1 MKKSKRIISLALTL
15 IMLFSVSTTALAA
28 KDNTSEK
35 AWNTAWDK
43 NSEEIAAAVTLFP
56 GSNEKERI
64 VAWYSVSDT
73 GYVELKSSEST
84 KKIDAVAKATPEG
97 DFRLSA
103 VLSELAEGTYTYKCV
118 SGDFTSEKYTFKV
131 EKAGAFTAMYV
142 SDIHVSESDE
152 NENEVR
158 DTAYLWDKAL
168 DSAVLQAEKEG
179 NSLDL
184 IVSGGDQASEGLRN
198 EFIGLSAPNA
208 VKELPF
214 SITVGNHDRKSVGY
228 KYYTA
233 YPNEPDQTFRSY
245 IGTDYWYRYGNA
257 LFLMLDSC
265 NVSMREHY
273 KFMKEATQA
282 NADATWIIASMH
294 HDMFGGREPWLDTEN
309 TMLRLLWTPFFDEFG
324 VDMVLTGHSHYYSI
338 SNVIYNRETVE
349 KVGQNAELTDPAG
362 TIYMSSGSIS
372 RHAPLLDDEGNVP
385 PVGENAGYVWLEE
398 ETVYSLMDFTEDTL
412 TFKSYTVESGEEFN
426 RLTITKTSK
435 EGGHTYKN
443 PAWYLKYIAFFVGRI
458 VNIINNVD
466 MYNRYKDQG
475 FEISLKEGLIGS

>member
-1 MKKSKRIISLALTL
+1 MKISKRILSITLAL
-15 IMLFSVSTTALAA
+15 IMLFTLSSTSLAA
-28 KDNTSEK
+28 DEQK
-35 AWNTAWDK
+35 AWNTAWEK
-43 NSEEIAAAVTLFP
+43 NIDEIGAAVTLFP
-56 GSNEKERI
+56 GSNETERI
-64 VAWYSVSDT
+64 VAWYSSNET
-73 GYVELKSSEST
+73 GHVALKT
-84 KKIDAVAKATPEG
+84 KDGVQEIDATSKSTPEG
-97 DFRLSA
+97 DYRLSA
-103 VLSELAEGTYTYKCV
+103 VLTGLTEGTYTYQCV
-118 SGDFTSEKYTFKV
+118 SGDYKSENYKFKV
-131 EKAGAFTAMYV
+131 EKADSFTAMYV

-158 DTAYLWDKAL
+158 DTAYLWDRAV
-168 DSAVLQAEKEG
+168 DSAIAQAKKEG

-198 EFIGLSAPNA
+198 EFIGLSAPDG
-208 VKELPF
+208 VKKIPF

-233 YPNEPDQTFRSY
+233 NPNEPEQTFRSY

-273 KFMKEATQA
+273 KFMKQATEA
-282 NADATWIIASMH
+282 NPDATWIIASMH

-338 SNVIYNRETVE
+338 SNVIYNRKTVE
-349 KVGQNAELTDPAG
+349 KVEKDSELTDPAG
-362 TIYMSSGSIS
+362 TIYMASGSIS
-372 RHAPLLDDEGNVP
+372 RFAPLLDDEGNVP

-398 ETVYSLMDFTEDTL
+398 ETVYNLMDFTENTL
-412 TFKSYTVESGEEFN
+412 TFKSYSIESGKEFN
-426 RLTITKTSK
+426 RLTITKTAK

-443 PAWYLKYIAFFVGRI
+443 PAWYLKPVAFFVGRI

-466 MYNRYKDQG
+466 MYNRYKEQG
-475 FEISLKEGLIGS
+475 FEVSLKEGLIGS